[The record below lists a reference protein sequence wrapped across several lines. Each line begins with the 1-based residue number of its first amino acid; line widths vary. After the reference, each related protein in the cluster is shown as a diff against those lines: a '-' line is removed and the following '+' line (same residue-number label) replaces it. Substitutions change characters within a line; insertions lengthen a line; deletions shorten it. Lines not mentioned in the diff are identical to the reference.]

1 MVRIRLE
8 NVNKIFQPDVH
19 VLKDIS
25 LEIKDKEFMVLVG
38 PSGCGKSTCLNII
51 AGLEYVT
58 DGKVFFDDIDV
69 TFLPPKQRKIAMVF
83 QSYALYPHM
92 NVRDNMGFALKLSKL
107 NKDEIN
113 RRVEEAGK
121 LLGISGLLNRKPGE
135 LSGGQRQRVALGRS
149 IIRNPT
155 VFLFDEPLSNL
166 DAKLRIQMRGEII
179 KLQRKLQITQVYVT
193 HDQVEA
199 MSMADRI
206 AILFDGK
213 FQQIG
218 NPSTVYNRPANKFV
232 AGFIGSPSMNFYN
245 GIFENNKIIFG
256 NQEYVLLP
264 EIGKI
269 LNDKAIN
276 KIILGIRPEH
286 IEISPNRYD
295 NAYEVEITVV
305 EFLGPETIVTF
316 EFADGIGG
324 LASVPGL
331 YDSKMG
337 DKAYISFPSAKIH
350 LFDGETELNIIHEMG
365 EVITPPGKD
374 REISR
379 EKEEKKICPFCD
391 QENPNDFK
399 FCVSCGKPL

>member
-1 MVRIRLE
+1 MVKIRLE

-19 VLKDIS
+19 VLSDVN

-58 DGKVFFDDIDV
+58 DGKVFFDDVDV
-69 TFLPPKQRKIAMVF
+69 TYLPPKERKVAMVF

-92 NVRDNMGFALKLSKL
+92 NVKENMGFALKLSKMD
-107 NKDEIN
+107 KKEIN

-121 LLGISGLLNRKPGE
+121 LLSISDLLKRKPGE

-149 IIRNPT
+149 IVRNPT

-179 KLQRKLQITQVYVT
+179 KLQRKLQVTQVYVT

-218 NPSTVYNRPANKFV
+218 TPNDVYNQPANKFV
-232 AGFIGSPSMNFYN
+232 AGFIGSPSMNFFN
-245 GIFENNKIIFG
+245 ASLTSNKIIFCK
-256 NQEYVLLP
+256 QEYPLP
-264 EIGKI
+264 SEIMKI
-269 LNDKAIN
+269 LKNLKIN
-276 KIILGIRPEH
+276 EIILGIRPEH
-286 IEISPNRYD
+286 IKITPKAHESSF
-295 NAYEVEITVV
+295 EVEVTVV

-316 EFADGIGG
+316 EFIDGINGMV
-324 LASVPGL
+324 SVPGF
-331 YDSKMG
+331 YGAKMG
-337 DKAYISFPSAKIH
+337 DKSYISFPPEKIH
-350 LFDGETELNIIHEMG
+350 IFDRETETNIIH
-365 EVITPPGKD
+365 K
-374 REISR
+374 SQ
-379 EKEEKKICPFCD
+379 K
-391 QENPNDFK
+391 
-399 FCVSCGKPL
+399 